1 MYLTC
6 QLFNFS
12 KSRLV
17 SHQEVYCNRRMSF
30 FVDYFTGDL
39 GKSNVLIGGDI
50 GGKIRDGVSHMNN

>member
-17 SHQEVYCNRRMSF
+17 SHQEVYCNRRCL

-39 GKSNVLIGGDI
+39 GKSNVLVGGDV
-50 GGKIRDGVSHMNN
+50 GGKIIDRVSHE

>member
-1 MYLTC
+1 
-6 QLFNFS
+6 
-12 KSRLV
+12 
-17 SHQEVYCNRRMSF
+17 MSF